1 LKQKL
6 DCPATPIQTVPC
18 GSRSNSIVLDPAV
31 PGPSGVRECR
41 TVDGASLISEHSKAD
56 EEASSTPSRP
66 TVSVDLIEEDMSL
79 SQATTT
85 LTQTQ
90 VVISHQN
97 MLRGFVML
105 AEYLS
110 LVPKVTP
117 FVRQLY
123 LEHLVD
129 CLVVSCVTVVKFGN

>member
-1 LKQKL
+1 
-6 DCPATPIQTVPC
+6 
-18 GSRSNSIVLDPAV
+18 V
-31 PGPSGVRECR
+31 PGPSGVRESR

-66 TVSVDLIEEDMSL
+66 SVSVDLIEEDTSL

-123 LEHLVD
+123 LEHLVH
-129 CLVVSCVTVVKFGN
+129 CLVVSCVAVVKFGN